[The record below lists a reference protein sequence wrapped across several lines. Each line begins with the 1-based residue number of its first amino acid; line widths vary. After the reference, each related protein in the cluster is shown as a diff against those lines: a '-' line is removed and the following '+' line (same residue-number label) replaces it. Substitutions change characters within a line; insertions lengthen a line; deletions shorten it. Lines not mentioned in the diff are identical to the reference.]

1 MKYLSLLLVVNAAF
15 VKASTLVDIEPRQ
28 SDAKTAYVNLSLT
41 RGEPQHVASGFIY
54 GIPDNYPNQIPIH
67 W

>member
-1 MKYLSLLLVVNAAF
+1 MKYLSLLLAVNAAF
-15 VKASTLVDIEPRQ
+15 VKASTSIDIEARQ
-28 SDAKTAYVNLSLT
+28 SAAQTAYVNLALT

-54 GIPDNYPNQIPIH
+54 GIPDNYPNQIPSH

>member
-1 MKYLSLLLVVNAAF
+1 MSALSLLLIATAAG
-15 VKASTLVDIEPRQ
+15 VALAGPSP
-28 SDAKTAYVNLSLT
+28 SYVNLAVT

-54 GIPDNYPNQIPIH
+54 GIPDNYPNQIPGH